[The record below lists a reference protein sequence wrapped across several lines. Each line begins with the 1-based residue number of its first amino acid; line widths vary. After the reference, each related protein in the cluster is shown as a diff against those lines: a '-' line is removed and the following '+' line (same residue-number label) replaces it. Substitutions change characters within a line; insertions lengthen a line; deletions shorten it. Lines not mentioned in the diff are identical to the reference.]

1 MTDFTQDKT
10 DTHGEDRPASS
21 QSADADRSAASSD
34 APHVRRT
41 PMVWIRSSV
50 FFAAY
55 WLITAVFAIGCTLL
69 ALLPGRKL
77 LGWGL
82 QMYGS
87 AQLTALKYIAG
98 IEVEVRGRA
107 RLPGQPVV
115 IGAKHQS
122 WGDGFV
128 MLASVSQ
135 IAFVAG
141 DHLYKFPLVGR
152 ILKKVGAIVLSNQGG
167 DEARARLEDGM
178 SALRH
183 DGRDVLIYPEGH
195 LSAPGEQYRYRSGV
209 WRLYE
214 ALDRPCAPVATNLGL
229 AWDRQSFF
237 KTPGRAVVEFLD
249 PIEPGLDKET
259 FMERLERAVETRTR
273 ALVSEGLK

>member
-1 MTDFTQDKT
+1 MTDVTENRTFDDKLRR
-10 DTHGEDRPASS
+10 EAKMAERPDRPLS
-21 QSADADRSAASSD
+21 
-34 APHVRRT
+34 
-41 PMVWIRSSV
+41 VWIRSILY
-50 FFAAY
+50 FAAY
-55 WLITAVFAIGCTLL
+55 WLITAFFALSCTLF
-69 ALLPGRKL
+69 ALLPGRRI

-87 AQLTALKYIAG
+87 AQLLALRYIAG
-98 IEVEVRGRA
+98 IRIEVRGKN
-107 RLPGQPVV
+107 RLPAQPVV

-128 MLASVSQ
+128 MLAHVSR
-135 IAFVAG
+135 ISFVAG

-167 DEARARLEDGM
+167 DEARARLEEGM
-178 SALRH
+178 TALQT

-195 LSAPGEQYRYRSGV
+195 LSAPGEQHRYRSGV
-209 WRLYE
+209 WRLYD

-237 KTPGRAVVEFLD
+237 KTPGTAVVEFLD
-249 PIEPGLDKET
+249 PIEPGLDKDS
-259 FMERLERAVETRTR
+259 FMQRLEQVVETRTH
-273 ALVSEGLK
+273 ALIAEGL